1 MQGGNGD
8 FVQTANGDLL
18 ALPFSFLLKHLGVAM
33 DHPLRF
39 VGCAVT
45 VLAVLADCATARWS
59 TMALAGAMGF
69 IVVEHLGWAPNVWP
83 IATADAT
90 VPAVYETL
98 GQGAIIDLPAARG
111 ESIAPNRYLYWQG
124 LHGHPIPYAHKVG
137 PDLPNTNPVLR
148 RWTGLSRTG
157 PAGPHS
163 QPQDPSDTTTLSV
176 RALAKKG
183 FRWVVMHPDMMA
195 SEALQTTHRQQLTD
209 ALGAPVIDAKK
220 VVWALPELSP

>member
-1 MQGGNGD
+1 M
-8 FVQTANGDLL
+8 
-18 ALPFSFLLKHLGVAM
+18 
-33 DHPLRF
+33 
-39 VGCAVT
+39 
-45 VLAVLADCATARWS
+45 
-59 TMALAGAMGF
+59 
-69 IVVEHLGWAPNVWP
+69 
-83 IATADAT
+83 
-90 VPAVYETL
+90 
-98 GQGAIIDLPAARG
+98 
-111 ESIAPNRYLYWQG
+111 
-124 LHGHPIPYAHKVG
+124 G

-163 QPQDPSDTTTLSV
+163 QPQDPGDTTTLSV

-209 ALGAPVIDAKK
+209 ALGPPVIDAKK